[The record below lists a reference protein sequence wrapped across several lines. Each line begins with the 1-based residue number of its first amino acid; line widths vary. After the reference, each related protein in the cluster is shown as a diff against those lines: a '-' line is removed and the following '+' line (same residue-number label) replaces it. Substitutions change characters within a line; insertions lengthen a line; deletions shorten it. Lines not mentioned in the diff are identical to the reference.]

1 MLNDYPVPI
10 TEEIIEDCL
19 YTFDSDYEQLRHFKK
34 YLRFLKR
41 NYTMQQLYEDGID
54 FLKIW
59 KNIKYDDVDI

>member
-10 TEEIIEDCL
+10 TEEIIEDCF

-34 YLRFLKR
+34 YLRHLKR
-41 NYTMQQLYEDGID
+41 NYTMQQLYEDDID

-59 KNIKYDDVDI
+59 KNIKYDDSI